1 MATVSGIEVK
11 EIGEMVGRGGEPRMH
26 GELYRNG
33 KPFLSFAD
41 DLNSIGV
48 TTLNGPDENKK
59 SFAEIAKQDIPKLGL
74 KGMDEFAFIN
84 VLMTLDYFE
93 TAFDKIKKKGY
104 ALGVA
109 HPVSNDGSL
118 SIETPYMYQVPKGN
132 TFVLP
137 KEFEEKNK
145 QKGSD
150 KWIPLTFNDKSDFN
164 L

>member
-93 TAFDKIKKKGY
+93 TAFMLWRLKH
-104 ALGVA
+104 LGLDTEYKREIFLGCKVDEYFA
-109 HPVSNDGSL
+109 AKTSKRSCFGGGTLRQNN
-118 SIETPYMYQVPKGN
+118 Y
-132 TFVLP
+132 F
-137 KEFEEKNK
+137 
-145 QKGSD
+145 
-150 KWIPLTFNDKSDFN
+150 
-164 L
+164 